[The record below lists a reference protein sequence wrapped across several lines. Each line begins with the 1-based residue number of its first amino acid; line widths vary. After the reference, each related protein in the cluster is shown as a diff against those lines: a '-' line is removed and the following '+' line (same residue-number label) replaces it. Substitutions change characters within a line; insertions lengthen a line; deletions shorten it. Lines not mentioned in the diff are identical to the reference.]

1 MRSNGNSRDLWIG
14 VFLLII
20 GAASLYIATTTRR
33 FQEFIL
39 SAGMMPMILSIVLVL
54 LSIGLIVR
62 SWKAGGR
69 FRVERDC
76 DENGNKLPLISPEAK
91 KVLIN
96 IAATALL
103 VFVGVPYLGFFI
115 SSAIFMLAVILVCAR
130 NIKWY
135 WSLLIT
141 GATMGIIYVVF
152 VVLFKLP
159 TR

>member
-1 MRSNGNSRDLWIG
+1 MRSNEHSKNLWIG
-14 VFLLII
+14 TFLLIV
-20 GAASLYIATTTRR
+20 GAASLYIAATTRR

-39 SAGMMPMILSIVLVL
+39 SAGLMPLILSIILML
-54 LSIGLIVR
+54 LSVGLIIR
-62 SWKAGGR
+62 SWRAGGR
-69 FRVERDC
+69 FCIQREY
-76 DENGNKLPLISPEAK
+76 DETGNKLPLISPAAK

-115 SSAIFMLAVILVCAR
+115 SGGLFMLAVILSCAR

-135 WSLLIT
+135 WSILIT
-141 GATMGIIYVVF
+141 GVAMGIIYLVF

-159 TR
+159 IR

>member
-1 MRSNGNSRDLWIG
+1 M
-14 VFLLII
+14 
-20 GAASLYIATTTRR
+20 
-33 FQEFIL
+33 

-135 WSLLIT
+135 WSLLII

-159 TR
+159 IR

>member
-76 DENGNKLPLISPEAK
+76 DENGNKLPLISPEA
-91 KVLIN
+91 
-96 IAATALL
+96 TALL

-152 VVLFKLP
+152 VLLFKLP
-159 TR
+159 IR